1 MVLFNLPI
9 GNKLFTCNSVG
20 NVDLTIMTT
29 SAAIDILL
37 FITLNKKWGKKEKI
51 ISSVI
56 LCMIVTNR
64 HGKTGQTHFDPFR
77 LTHNPFDP

>member
-37 FITLNKKWGKKEKI
+37 FITLNKKWRKKEKI

-64 HGKTGQTHFDPFR
+64 HGKMGQTHFDPFH
-77 LTHNPFDP
+77 LTRNPFDP

>member
-37 FITLNKKWGKKEKI
+37 FITLNKKWGKKRKNHFL
-51 ISSVI
+51 SN
-56 LCMIVTNR
+56 IV
-64 HGKTGQTHFDPFR
+64 HDCYK
-77 LTHNPFDP
+77 

>member
-64 HGKTGQTHFDPFR
+64 HGKTGQIRFDPSR
-77 LTHNPFDP
+77 